1 MGAQIW
7 RTDQHGTITITFT
20 DKARQHVDDVGPVV
34 APPAAVPEQLRSDR
48 VVVGLVVDQN
58 SAERVAGKRVE
69 GLEDDAEGGLSFAH
83 VRGRFN
89 ASRAAST
96 DA

>member
-1 MGAQIW
+1 MS
-7 RTDQHGTITITFT
+7 
-20 DKARQHVDDVGPVV
+20 V
-34 APPAAVPEQLRSDR
+34 AVAEQLRGDP
-48 VVVGLVVDQN
+48 VTVGLVVDQN
-58 SAERVAGKRVE
+58 AAEGVAGEWVE
-69 GLEDDAEGGLSFAH
+69 HLEDGAEVSLSFAH

>member
-1 MGAQIW
+1 MMSASPICL
-7 RTDQHGTITITFT
+7 
-20 DKARQHVDDVGPVV
+20 ARGHHDP
-34 APPAAVPEQLRSDR
+34 
-48 VVVGLVVDQN
+48 
-58 SAERVAGKRVE
+58 AERVACIRIE

>member
-1 MGAQIW
+1 MTPAQSLP
-7 RTDQHGTITITFT
+7 RSSVAE
-20 DKARQHVDDVGPVV
+20 KARG
-34 APPAAVPEQLRSDR
+34 DR
-48 VVVGLVVDQN
+48 VAVGLVVDQHP
-58 SAERVAGKRVE
+58 AERVACIRIE
-69 GLEDDAEGGLSFAH
+69 GLEDDAEVGLSFAH

>member
-1 MGAQIW
+1 MAS
-7 RTDQHGTITITFT
+7 
-20 DKARQHVDDVGPVV
+20 GPLTH
-34 APPAAVPEQLRSDR
+34 QLRGDR
-48 VVVGLVVDQN
+48 VTVGLVVNQDA
-58 SAERVAGKRVE
+58 AEGVAGEWVE
-69 GLEDDAEGGLSFAH
+69 HLEDGAEVGLSFAH

>member
-1 MGAQIW
+1 MARGGAYRW
-7 RTDQHGTITITFT
+7 ALTASSSA
-20 DKARQHVDDVGPVV
+20 ARIRPMPPEMNDDLGI
-34 APPAAVPEQLRSDR
+34 
-48 VVVGLVVDQN
+48 
-58 SAERVAGKRVE
+58 E
-69 GLEDDAEGGLSFAH
+69 GLEDDAEGGLSSAY

>member
-1 MGAQIW
+1 M
-7 RTDQHGTITITFT
+7 H
-20 DKARQHVDDVGPVV
+20 RQEVDDVGPFLAVLV
-34 APPAAVPEQLRSDR
+34 AVAHQAESDR
-48 VVVGLVVDQN
+48 VTVGLVADQDA
-58 SAERVAGKRVE
+58 AEVVACIRIE
-69 GLEDDAEGGLSFAH
+69 GLEDDAEVGLSFAH

>member
-1 MGAQIW
+1 MAVEHPSPPSIW
-7 RTDQHGTITITFT
+7 IH
-20 DKARQHVDDVGPVV
+20 RQHVDDVGPVV
-34 APPAAVPEQLRSDR
+34 ALSVAVAEELRGDR
-48 VVVGLVVDQN
+48 VAVSLVVDQN
-58 SAERVAGKRVE
+58 SAERVACIRME
-69 GLEDDAEGGLSFAH
+69 GLEDDAEGGLSSAY

>member
-1 MGAQIW
+1 MARGGAYRW
-7 RTDQHGTITITFT
+7 GLTASSSA
-20 DKARQHVDDVGPVV
+20 ARIRLMPSEMNDDLGI
-34 APPAAVPEQLRSDR
+34 
-48 VVVGLVVDQN
+48 
-58 SAERVAGKRVE
+58 E
-69 GLEDDAEGGLSFAH
+69 GLEDDAEGGLSSAY

>member
-1 MGAQIW
+1 MGAL
-7 RTDQHGTITITFT
+7 TASSSA
-20 DKARQHVDDVGPVV
+20 ARIRPMPSEMNDDLGI
-34 APPAAVPEQLRSDR
+34 
-48 VVVGLVVDQN
+48 G
-58 SAERVAGKRVE
+58 
-69 GLEDDAEGGLSFAH
+69 GLEDDAKGGLSSAY

>member
-1 MGAQIW
+1 M
-7 RTDQHGTITITFT
+7 H
-20 DKARQHVDDVGPVV
+20 RQHVDDVCPVV
-34 APPAAVPEQLRSDR
+34 AMSVAVAEQLRGDR
-48 VVVGLVVDQN
+48 VTVGLVSDQD
-58 SAERVAGKRVE
+58 SAERGACIRIE
-69 GLEDDAEGGLSFAH
+69 GLEDGAEGGFSFAH

>member
-1 MGAQIW
+1 
-7 RTDQHGTITITFT
+7 
-20 DKARQHVDDVGPVV
+20 
-34 APPAAVPEQLRSDR
+34 
-48 VVVGLVVDQN
+48 VDQN

>member
-1 MGAQIW
+1 MGAL
-7 RTDQHGTITITFT
+7 TASSSA
-20 DKARQHVDDVGPVV
+20 ARIRPMPSEMNDDLGI
-34 APPAAVPEQLRSDR
+34 
-48 VVVGLVVDQN
+48 
-58 SAERVAGKRVE
+58 E
-69 GLEDDAEGGLSFAH
+69 GLEDDAEGGLSSAY